1 MTPKTSELGLKPA
14 HSIFIKANQDEW
26 GGGGGGS
33 DASAAAADLVA
44 AVQVT
49 NWSGKLLISDQL
61 PEWFQLKAG
70 LLCSAADWVSWFKC
84 DAPLLYI
91 TAHNPFS
98 NPVSL
103 LSTAQKTND
112 FSAFMFYSPVKE
124 RKKMKVR
131 VFLLLLLIL
140 WYLLFWQLINYFPN
154 DLLNLK

>member
-26 GGGGGGS
+26 SGGS
-33 DASAAAADLVA
+33 DASAAAVDLVA

-49 NWSGKLLISDQL
+49 NWSEKLLISDQL

-84 DAPLLYI
+84 DALLLYI

-98 NPVSL
+98 NPVSPR
-103 LSTAQKTND
+103 STAQKKND
-112 FSAFMFYSPVKE
+112 FLAFMFYSPVKE
-124 RKKMKVR
+124 RIKWFFCF
-131 VFLLLLLIL
+131 FLYYDICYFGSWLIILLMIC
-140 WYLLFWQLINYFPN
+140 WI
-154 DLLNLK
+154 